1 MQAGSVQTMCTEKL
15 KQYLQIVVMLLFSLY
30 PLVYAGDKDI
40 CQFQV
45 VETLPHDNNNFTQGL
60 LLYQGKLFESVGGYG
75 ESKLIEYQ
83 WPNLEK
89 KQVVELPRKLFAEG
103 IAIADGRL
111 FQLTWKTGDVIVY
124 RAHDLSVERTYFFG
138 GEGWGLALY
147 GDRLVRSD
155 GSHCLHYHRTNNF
168 HFTRKVCLP
177 KKQYRLNALAVQDGV
192 IYANDYPTDRI
203 LRIDQKT
210 HQILDTID
218 LTALRSGYYAGIS
231 NGIAAM
237 SSGEI
242 LVTGK
247 NWDKMYRIDV
257 SACRAATAK

>member
-1 MQAGSVQTMCTEKL
+1 MCAEKL
-15 KQYLQIVVMLLFSLY
+15 KQGLQMLIMLVFSLCSV
-30 PLVYAGDKDI
+30 VYADEKDL
-40 CQFQV
+40 CQFQIV
-45 VETLPHDNNNFTQGL
+45 KTLSHDDDNFTQGL

-89 KQVVELPRKLFAEG
+89 KQVVKLPKKLFAEG
-103 IAIADGRL
+103 IAILNDRL
-111 FQLTWKTGDVIVY
+111 FQLTWKTGEVIVY
-124 RAHDLSVERTYFFG
+124 RVQDLSVERTHFIG
-138 GEGWGLALY
+138 GEGWGLASY

-155 GSHCLHYHRTNNF
+155 GSHCLYYHHPSNF
-168 HFTRKVCLP
+168 RFTRKVCLP
-177 KKQYRLNALAVQDGV
+177 KKQYRLNALAIQDGV
-192 IYANDYPTDRI
+192 IYANDYPTDRV

-218 LTALRSGYYAGIS
+218 LSSLRSGYHAGVS
-231 NGIAAM
+231 NGIAAI

-257 SACRAATAK
+257 STCRASTAK